1 MCLLRS
7 FLKGSLRFL
16 RGLFIS
22 RGVII
27 MGIDREVRFSIR
39 RGFLIRFDNSRV
51 KVSRAIW

>member
-27 MGIDREVRFSIR
+27 VGIDREVRFGIR
-39 RGFLIRFDNSRV
+39 RGFLIWFDNGGV
-51 KVSRAIW
+51 KVGRAMR